1 MTSRRFPFRRLPDDL
16 CLKVLRTME
25 HREIIASSLTSKKL
39 LSLVQSLDLSLN
51 NASIKMKLLSEIS
64 FDFGRITVGFKWR
77 MGKNGEEM
85 TSLNDI
91 PVNTNV
97 SIHKNSPSLNR
108 LTMEFRLTS
117 GHIEFKWSNQRM
129 TLGEW
134 IHHLCSIFRC
144 ERYDAEFHIGK
155 IRVDIQSLRNT
166 FPKLRE
172 TVIYGS
178 LEPNDQDIQ
187 SVILRAFLPDV
198 KYLQLHGVPL
208 QGNLSIQHIGIAN
221 LEELKLCAYRNLK
234 LDDLLTL
241 NVECCTIVESQFSLR
256 DLNRFFKLW
265 RKGSNAKLKYLR
277 AHVESIADWNVLM
290 KGLQPEEARRLQAA
304 GGEKEKEYTI
314 QNCYGIRAR
323 IKMSNIHLVVT
334 VILTVSN

>member
-1 MTSRRFPFRRLPDDL
+1 
-16 CLKVLRTME
+16 ME

-208 QGNLSIQHIGIAN
+208 Q
-221 LEELKLCAYRNLK
+221 EELKLCAYRNLK